1 MSHIHSDEL
10 KCSFCGASS
19 KEVLKLV
26 KGIEQSTFICDV
38 CILDAYDIIED
49 WKTEQ
54 KTKKK
59 ASGLD
64 RPTPKEMV
72 RHLDQYVIGQT
83 QAKRILAVAVYNHYK
98 RIGVKTGTELGKANV
113 LLIGPTGSGKTLLA
127 ETIARL
133 LEVPFAAADATS
145 MTEAG
150 YVGDDVESVLVRLL
164 QNADGNIEKAEKGI
178 VYIDEIDKIAVK
190 DARGRDVSGEGVQQ
204 GLLRMLEG
212 AIVTINPN
220 GKKNAQGPQEM
231 INTKNILFI
240 VGGAF
245 GGLTDF
251 ENNRPRQMG
260 IMPDE
265 LREPIKRKK
274 IRAKDLVKY
283 GMIPEF
289 IGRFALI
296 AEVAALKEE
305 DLIRILTEP
314 KNSLT
319 KQYQELL
326 AIDGVTIKFT
336 DEFLKAVAAR
346 AAKEGTGARGLR
358 GILEPIMTDIMYAV
372 PDTPKAD
379 ITLTEDFIERTGV

>member
-26 KGIEQSTFICDV
+26 KGIEHSTFICDI

-59 ASGLD
+59 ASLD

-83 QAKRILAVAVYNHYK
+83 QAKRIIAVAVYNHYK
-98 RIGVKTGTELGKANV
+98 RIGVKTNTELGKANV

-190 DARGRDVSGEGVQQ
+190 DSRGRDVSGEGVQQ

-220 GKKNAQGPQEM
+220 GKKSAQGPQEM
-231 INTKNILFI
+231 INTKDILFI

-245 GGLTDF
+245 SGLTDF
-251 ENNRPRQMG
+251 DNNRPRQLG

-265 LREPIKRKK
+265 LRESVKRKK

-296 AEVAALKEE
+296 AELAPLKEE
-305 DLIRILTEP
+305 DLVRILSEP
-314 KNSLT
+314 KNSLS

-326 AIDGVTIKFT
+326 AIDGVSVKFT
-336 DEFLKAVAAR
+336 DDFLKAVAQR
-346 AAKEGTGARGLR
+346 AANEGTGARGLR
-358 GILEPIMTDIMYAV
+358 SILEPIMTEIMYTV
-372 PDTPKAD
+372 PDAPTAE
-379 ITLTEDFIERTGV
+379 ITVTKDFIEKADA